1 MDKVELYRQVFT
13 SFRRLCAEG
22 RQPSSFNAYC
32 KAHGVMQCQMAQV
45 LKGEYQRI
53 KSLPGYT
60 STGSVCREIYEDFKS
75 LCAEGRQPST
85 FRAYYKSRGVTR
97 RQMEGFQSRNKLKV
111 VGLPGFTGPDGT
123 GNGRCQEVPFEE
135 VIFEEAGFLPADSG
149 NVITVKVD
157 GHVAVS
163 FPADTDVA
171 VIAKFVRKMGKG
183 VDDVGA

>member
-13 SFRRLCAEG
+13 SFRALCAEG
-22 RQPSSFNAYC
+22 KQPSSFSAYC
-32 KAHGVMQCQMAQV
+32 RAHGVEQSQMAQV

-53 KSLPGYT
+53 RTLLGY
-60 STGSVCREIYEDFKS
+60 SSIGCICRTIYEEFKR
-75 LCAEGRQPST
+75 LCAEGRQPCS
-85 FRAYYKSRGVTR
+85 FKAYYKSRGVTK
-97 RQMEGFQSRNKLKV
+97 RQMDGFQRRKKLKV
-111 VGLPGFTGPDGT
+111 AGLPGYTCLTGT
-123 GNGRCQEVPFEE
+123 GSGGYREVPFED

-171 VIAKFVRKMGKG
+171 IIARFVRKMGKEAG
-183 VDDVGA
+183 HVGS

>member
-22 RQPSSFNAYC
+22 KQPSSFNAYC
-32 KAHGVMQCQMAQV
+32 KAHGVMQCQMTKV

-60 STGSVCREIYEDFKS
+60 STGSICREIYEDFKS

-85 FRAYYKSRGVTR
+85 FRAYYKSRGVSR
-97 RQMEGFQSRNKLKV
+97 KQMEGFQHRNKLKV

-123 GNGRCQEVPFEE
+123 GNVKCQEVPFEE
-135 VIFEEAGFLPADSG
+135 VIFEESGFLPADTG

-171 VIAKFVRKMGKG
+171 VIARFVRRMGKEAG
-183 VDDVGA
+183 HVGS